1 MNISQSVQRVSR
13 LSSECDLLY
22 QLFLLYSYVAVDV
35 FLCRSVSMFTPLCK
49 FRMFYVVVDICLFE
63 GLIILLTLLGD
74 EYTAWVISFTSDGTL
89 KYSCFC
95 C

>member
-1 MNISQSVQRVSR
+1 M
-13 LSSECDLLY
+13 
-22 QLFLLYSYVAVDV
+22 DV

-49 FRMFYVVVDICLFE
+49 CRMFYVVVDICLFE

-74 EYTAWVISFTSDGTL
+74 EYIVWVISFTSDGTL
-89 KYSCFC
+89 KYSWMFC